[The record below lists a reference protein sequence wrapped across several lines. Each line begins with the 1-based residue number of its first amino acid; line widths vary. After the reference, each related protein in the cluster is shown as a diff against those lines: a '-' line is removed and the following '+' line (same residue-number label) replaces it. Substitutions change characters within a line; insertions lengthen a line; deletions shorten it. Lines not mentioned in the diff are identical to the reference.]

1 MWRSHFKELFNSVNA
16 AESKDS
22 VLSNTNILS
31 SDNTHT
37 VTVED
42 INTAKIG
49 KTAGSDGITMDAFCT
64 WWSAS

>member
-1 MWRSHFKELFNSVNA
+1 MLLNQRTRCCLM
-16 AESKDS
+16 
-22 VLSNTNILS
+22 NILS

-42 INTAKIG
+42 INTACNAAKIG

>member
-1 MWRSHFKELFNSVNA
+1 M
-16 AESKDS
+16 
-22 VLSNTNILS
+22 NILS

-42 INTAKIG
+42 INTACNAAKIG